1 MADERSQHVA
11 NGLADVRE
19 QVAAAATA
27 ASRSPDDVCLVVVTK
42 TWPSSD
48 TRILHALGVRDVGEN
63 RQQDVERK
71 VAELADL
78 DDLSWHFIGQIQSNK
93 AAKIAASSDVVHSV
107 DSVKV
112 ARRLGDAAQRSGRG
126 LDCFIQ
132 VSLDPEPARS
142 GRGGVTGPDLEDV
155 AAAVAS
161 MSALRLVGVMGVA
174 PLHGDAE
181 AAYAELAGVSSRL
194 RALHPAATSI
204 SAGMSADFSLA
215 IRAGATH
222 VRVGSAVLGERPSLR

>member
-1 MADERSQHVA
+1 MADERSRQVA
-11 NGLADVRE
+11 DRLAAVRE
-19 QVAAAATA
+19 EVAAAASA
-27 ASRSPDDVCLVVVTK
+27 AGRSPDDICTVVVTK

-71 VAELADL
+71 AAELADL
-78 DDLSWHFIGQIQSNK
+78 EDLTWHFIGQIQSNK
-93 AAKIAASSDVVHSV
+93 AAKVAATSDVVHSV

-112 ARRLGDAAQRSGRG
+112 ARRLGDGAERYGRAV
-126 LDCFIQ
+126 DCFIQ
-132 VSLDPEPARS
+132 VSLDPEPVRS
-142 GRGGVTGPDLEDV
+142 GRGGVSGADLEAV
-155 AAAVAS
+155 ADAVAS
-161 MSALRLVGVMGVA
+161 APALQLVGVMGVA
-174 PLHGDAE
+174 PLHGDAD
-181 AAYAELAGVSSRL
+181 AAYSDLAGASARL
-194 RALHPAATSI
+194 RALHPAATAI

>member
-1 MADERSQHVA
+1 MADERTRQVA
-11 NGLADVRE
+11 DGLAAVRE

-27 ASRSPDDVCLVVVTK
+27 AGRSPHDVCVVVVTK

-71 VAELADL
+71 VVELADL
-78 DDLSWHFIGQIQSNK
+78 DDLTWHFIGQIQSNK
-93 AAKIAASSDVVHSV
+93 AAKIAATSDVVHSV

-112 ARRLGDAAQRSGRG
+112 ARRLGDAAQRYGRA

-132 VSLDPEPARS
+132 VSLDPEPTRS
-142 GRGGVTGPDLEDV
+142 GRGGVTGADLEALADAV
-155 AAAVAS
+155 AAAP
-161 MSALRLVGVMGVA
+161 ALRLVGVMGVA
-174 PLHGDAE
+174 PLHGDAD
-181 AAYAELAGVSSRL
+181 AAYAELAGASTRL
-194 RALHPAATSI
+194 RALHHAATAI
-204 SAGMSADFSLA
+204 SAGMSADFSSA

>member
-1 MADERSQHVA
+1 MADERSRQVA
-11 NGLADVRE
+11 DRLAAVRA
-19 QVAAAATA
+19 QVAAAARA
-27 ASRSPDDVCLVVVTK
+27 VDRSPDEVCLVVVTK
-42 TWPSSD
+42 TWPTSD
-48 TRILHALGVRDVGEN
+48 TKILHALGVRDVGEN

-78 DDLSWHFIGQIQSNK
+78 DDLTWHFIGQIQSNK
-93 AAKIAASSDVVHSV
+93 AAKIAADSDVVHSV
-107 DSVKV
+107 DSAKV
-112 ARRLGDAAQRSGRG
+112 ARRLGDAAQRYGRV

-132 VSLDPEPARS
+132 VSLDPERARS
-142 GRGGVTGPDLEDV
+142 GRGGVTGADLEAV
-155 AAAVAS
+155 ADAVAS
-161 MSALRLVGVMGVA
+161 ASALRLVGVMGVA

-181 AAYAELAGVSSRL
+181 AAYSELAGASTRL
-194 RALHPAATSI
+194 RALHPDATAV

>member
-1 MADERSQHVA
+1 MADERSRQVA
-11 NGLADVRE
+11 DRLAAVGE
-19 QVAAAATA
+19 QVAAAARA
-27 ASRSPDDVCLVVVTK
+27 AGRKPDDVCTVVVTK

-78 DDLSWHFIGQIQSNK
+78 DDLTWHFIGQIQSNK

-112 ARRLGDAAQRSGRG
+112 ARRLGDGARRYGRAV
-126 LDCFIQ
+126 DCFIQ
-132 VSLDPEPARS
+132 VSLDPESVRS
-142 GRGGVTGPDLEDV
+142 GRGGVTEADLE
-155 AAAVAS
+155 AVADAVATA
-161 MSALRLVGVMGVA
+161 SALRLVGVMGVA

-181 AAYAELAGVSSRL
+181 AAYAELAGASTRL
-194 RALHPAATSI
+194 RALHPAATAI

>member
-1 MADERSQHVA
+1 MADERSTQV
-11 NGLADVRE
+11 GRRLAAVRE

-27 ASRSPDDVCLVVVTK
+27 AGRSPDAVCLVVVTK

-63 RQQDVERK
+63 RQQDLERK

-78 DDLSWHFIGQIQSNK
+78 DDLTWHFIGQIQSNK
-93 AAKIAASSDVVHSV
+93 AAKIAAGSDVVHSV

-112 ARRLGDAAQRSGRG
+112 ARRLGEAAQRYERV

-142 GRGGVTGPDLEDV
+142 GRGGVTGADLEAV
-155 AAAVAS
+155 AAAVGSAP
-161 MSALRLVGVMGVA
+161 ALRLMGVMGVA
-174 PLHGDAE
+174 PLHGDAD
-181 AAYAELAGVSSRL
+181 AAYSELAAASARL
-194 RALHPAATSI
+194 RGLDPAATAI

-215 IRAGATH
+215 VRAGATH

>member
-1 MADERSQHVA
+1 MADERGRQVA
-11 NGLADVRE
+11 DRLAAVRE
-19 QVAAAATA
+19 QVAGAATA
-27 ASRSPDDVCLVVVTK
+27 AGRSPDDVCMVVVTK

-48 TRILHALGVRDVGEN
+48 TRTLHALGVRDVGEN
-63 RQQDVERK
+63 RQQDIERK

-78 DDLSWHFIGQIQSNK
+78 DDLTWHFIGQIQSNK

-112 ARRLGDAAQRSGRG
+112 ARRLGDGAQRYGRV

-142 GRGGVTGPDLEDV
+142 GRGGVTGTDLEAV
-155 AAAVAS
+155 AEAVAS
-161 MSALRLVGVMGVA
+161 APALRLVGVMGVA
-174 PLHGDAE
+174 PLQGDAE
-181 AAYAELAGVSSRL
+181 AAYSDLAVASTRL
-194 RALHPAATSI
+194 RALHPAATAV